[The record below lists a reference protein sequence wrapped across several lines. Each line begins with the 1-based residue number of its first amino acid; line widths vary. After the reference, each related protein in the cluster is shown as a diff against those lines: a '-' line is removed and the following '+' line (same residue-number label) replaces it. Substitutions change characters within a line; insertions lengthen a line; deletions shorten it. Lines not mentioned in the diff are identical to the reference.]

1 MNKTGTANGTVSVSG
16 SGLTRTVTISSIY
29 GDGSLGISIAARH
42 RLGPGGQLGPSP
54 PAQRD
59 LHGGQ
64 HPAGHLI
71 SAPSTSYAAGGPVTY
86 TVTYVDANFN
96 TSSLAWG
103 NVTLNKNGNVN
114 GAVSVSGSGVTRTV
128 TISGIYGNGSLT
140 ISIAAGTASDLA
152 GNLAPAT
159 GPSTPIIVDNTPPTI
174 SVSAPSASSTPGQ
187 PVTYTV
193 TYADANFNT
202 STLSPA
208 DITLNKTGTANG
220 AASVSGT
227 GSTQTVTISNI
238 TGVGSLGI
246 SIAADTASDL
256 AGNLAPAP
264 DPSSTFGVNVS
275 YVMTAAAANW
285 TDGGLTLTLENDG
298 LLHLLHS
305 DTGLDAVSA
314 QIPADVASVNITG
327 RDNAADALTIDF
339 SHGNPIPSG
348 GVAFDGGQ
356 GGNAD
361 SLSTLDAG
369 ASDSA
374 VLSATKLT
382 VHGSSVI
389 NYQDVPDLSF
399 ALGPGTL
406 DLGGSIQTVA
416 AFTLVSGQLVN
427 GTLSS
432 NAFTLESGT
441 VAASLTGPG
450 GLTKTGSGTVTL
462 SAVNTYYGPTIINGG
477 TLQVSNSAG
486 LGGTGSVAISA
497 GTLEASA
504 STTSPSAY
512 TLSDPASTIEV
523 DPSQT
528 LTLTGSIAGTG
539 TLNVTGGGTLI
550 LPAADSYAGGTVAAQ
565 GIVQT
570 SGPASLGTGTV
581 AMTGGTLSLQSPAS
595 PTQTYPNNIV
605 VTAGSTINVK
615 NEPAVMGPLF
625 IGSNTLAVTGATGMG
640 LTVGTTFFLAGN
652 PTFAPASGITL
663 TLGGFNDAG
672 TARTV
677 TVSGQGI
684 VTAAGPA
691 VGVVAPIT
699 LDVTGGT
706 FNVNNATSLGTHA
719 NVVLSNGAILGLGAN
734 QTFATLGGTGTVN
747 LNGHLLTAG
756 GYDMK
761 LAGASPGQYDEL
773 NVTGKPTLTGAS
785 LNLSYVNNFLPSLGE
800 SFTIIQTTGGV
811 NGQFTQGNTIT
822 AGMVTYSINYAGNGG
837 NAVVLTVASM
847 AATHFVVNAAPS
859 PVAPG
864 GSVTVTVTAEDANN
878 HQTAAYSGPFT
889 LSSSDRLFT
898 PLTHLSLTNGSG
910 TFTETLETLGS
921 QTFTV
926 TDNEATNPL
935 PAATSNPVTV
945 ALVATH
951 FLVQASPATV
961 TAGTPLLYSVT
972 AVSAGGQ
979 TVTGYSGTVTL
990 TTSDV
995 GAPFIS
1001 QGTLL
1006 PTSATISGGV
1016 GYFLAVLDR
1025 VGSGT
1030 QTITATDSVNN
1041 LTGTG
1046 TFTVTPAATSQFVVS
1061 GAPAGTLTGSPFS
1074 LTVTAE
1080 DAYGNLTPAYHGT
1093 VSFSSSDALAV
1104 RNGNLPANYT
1114 FTTGAGGDNGVHAFT
1129 NEVTLLTPGAGRDG
1143 SQRRQ

>member
-1 MNKTGTANGTVSVSG
+1 MPAAATAYLDTGLTPGASYSYQVLASNTVGNSVPSGTATATTPAPPLAVSQLQPGSIATASAALSWELNSSDDTDVQISRRVGGAGSFSLVTTLPAGSTNYVDNGLQPGTLYEYHVSAVNLAG
-16 SGLTRTVTISSIY
+16 AIPAADTGLTTLPLAPVAT
-29 GDGSLGISIAARH
+29 AATDA
-42 RLGPGGQLGPSP
+42 GQVQVSWT
-54 PAQRD
+54 AC
-59 LHGGQ
+59 
-64 HPAGHLI
+64 
-71 SAPSTSYAAGGPVTY
+71 
-86 TVTYVDANFN
+86 
-96 TSSLAWG
+96 
-103 NVTLNKNGNVN
+103 N
-114 GAVSVSGSGVTRTV
+114 GAVAYNVYRGLTPGGEGAAPYATVNNAVHFTDVGVAIGQTYYYRVTAVDFSGESV
-128 TISGIYGNGSLT
+128 
-140 ISIAAGTASDLA
+140 
-152 GNLAPAT
+152 
-159 GPSTPIIVDNTPPTI
+159 PSTEV
-174 SVSAPSASSTPGQ
+174 
-187 PVTYTV
+187 
-193 TYADANFNT
+193 
-202 STLSPA
+202 
-208 DITLNKTGTANG
+208 
-220 AASVSGT
+220 AAVL
-227 GSTQTVTISNI
+227 
-238 TGVGSLGI
+238 GV
-246 SIAADTASDL
+246 
-256 AGNLAPAP
+256 
-264 DPSSTFGVNVS
+264 
-275 YVMTAAAANW
+275 VMTAAAANW

-298 LLHLLHS
+298 LLHVVHT
-305 DTGLDAVSA
+305 DTGADAVSP
-314 QIPADVASVNITG
+314 QIPADVALVAVTG
-327 RDNAADALTIDF
+327 RDNATDALTIDF

-356 GGNAD
+356 GGSAD
-361 SLSTLDAG
+361 SLSILDAG

-374 VLSATKLT
+374 VLGATQLI
-382 VHGSSVI
+382 VNGSSVI
-389 NYQDVPDLSF
+389 NYQHVPDLSF
-399 ALGPGTL
+399 ALGAGTL
-406 DLGGSIQTVA
+406 DLGGNTQTVP

-432 NAFTLESGT
+432 NAFVLESGT
-441 VAASLTGPG
+441 VTASLTGPG
-450 GLTKTGSGTVTL
+450 GLTKTGTGTVTL
-462 SAVNTYYGPTIINGG
+462 SHTNTYTGATTIG
-477 TLQVSNSAG
+477 AG
-486 LGGTGSVAISA
+486 ILAA
-497 GTLEASA
+497 AASDA
-504 STTSPSAY
+504 
-512 TLSDPASTIEV
+512 
-523 DPSQT
+523 
-528 LTLTGSIAGTG
+528 
-539 TLNVTGGGTLI
+539 
-550 LPAADSYAGGTVAAQ
+550 
-565 GIVQT
+565 
-570 SGPASLGTGTV
+570 LGTGTV

-605 VTAGSTINVK
+605 VTAGSTIDVK

-706 FNVNNATSLGTHA
+706 FIVNNATSLGTHA
-719 NVVLSNGAILGLGAN
+719 NVVLSNGATLGLGAN

-1074 LTVTAE
+1074 LYGHGRGCLWQP
-1080 DAYGNLTPAYHGT
+1080 DAGVPRHGK
-1093 VSFSSSDALAV
+1093 LLQQ
-1104 RNGNLPANYT
+1104 RR
-1114 FTTGAGGDNGVHAFT
+1114 AGG
-1129 NEVTLLTPGAGRDG
+1129 
-1143 SQRRQ
+1143 